1 MKKIFALAA
10 VAALT
15 AGVSAYAANPFSD
28 VGMDH
33 WAYQAVADLSAQGVV
48 EGYPNGTFGGEKHIT
63 RFEVAQIVARL
74 LAQESQL
81 NAQQKATVEKLAAE
95 YADELSNLGVRV
107 SNLENKVGNIT
118 WTGDSRVKYEREV
131 KLDPNSNESY
141 YEITGRVRLNVI
153 AQTSPEMAVKA
164 RLVNTFSFDG
174 KNLNRE
180 PYGDNGLIKVDRLH
194 AEYSPMKNT
203 MIDLGHT
210 DAVIGSGAWYGK
222 GINGI
227 VATYDNNI
235 IGLQAG
241 YGRLT
246 DYGNLKGSFYF
257 KNKEAN
263 ETHILKQ
270 DPFNIDTKK
279 EMWFLQG
286 HTMLGKY
293 VTLGAFF
300 THFNKKES
308 TKPAEEFV
316 GINGKVQLGDAL
328 SLDGEYVGNRHL
340 VVTEADHKVTEA
352 DHKARFWNA
361 GLTYRLGM
369 AKLGLHYYD
378 VEAGSYIGG
387 SNLPISHGMDGQS
400 GRRFWSASL
409 VMPVADDVTLEANYN
424 FKSKIQPRID
434 KYGAQPTVSSLH
446 DYWNVSLNYVF

>member
-28 VGMDH
+28 VSMDH

-74 LAQESQL
+74 LAQENEL
-81 NAQQKATVEKLAAE
+81 NASQKATVEKLAAE

-107 SNLENKVGNIT
+107 NNLENKVGNIT

-131 KLDPNSNESY
+131 KLHPTDDSY
-141 YEITGRVRLNVI
+141 YEITGRIRLNVT

-174 KNLNRE
+174 KNLERK
-180 PYGDNGLIKVDRLH
+180 PYGDNGIIKVDRLH
-194 AEYSPMKNT
+194 VEYSPMKNT

-246 DYGNLKGSFYF
+246 DYGDLKGPFYF
-257 KNKEAN
+257 KNKETN
-263 ETHILKQ
+263 KPHIFIEN
-270 DPFNIDTKK
+270 PFNIDTKK

-300 THFNKKES
+300 THFNKKEN

-316 GINGKVQLGDAL
+316 GVNGKVQLGDAL

-340 VVTEADHKVTEA
+340 VTDA

-378 VEAGSYIGG
+378 VEVGSYIGG

-434 KYGAQPTVSSLH
+434 QENAQPTVASLPNF
-446 DYWNVSLNYVF
+446 WNVSLNYTF

>member
-81 NAQQKATVEKLAAE
+81 NASQKATVEKLAAE

-131 KLDPNSNESY
+131 KLDPQEDSH
-141 YEITGRVRLNVI
+141 YEITGRIRLNVT

-174 KNLNRE
+174 KNLDRN
-180 PYGDNGLIKVDRLH
+180 PYGDNGIIKVDRLH
-194 AEYSPMKNT
+194 VEYSPMKNT

-246 DYGNLKGSFYF
+246 DYSNLEKKYYIPHKDS
-257 KNKEAN
+257 
-263 ETHILKQ
+263 KQ
-270 DPFNIDTKK
+270 GDLEVNNPFNIDTKK
-279 EMWFLQG
+279 EMWFVQG

-300 THFNKKES
+300 THFGKKES
-308 TKPAEEFV
+308 TKPAGEFV

-340 VVTEADHKVTEA
+340 VTDA

-369 AKLGLHYYD
+369 ANLGLHYYD

-387 SNLPISHGMDGQS
+387 SNLALSHGMDGQP

-424 FKSKIQPRID
+424 FKSKAQSRIHAD
-434 KYGAQPTVSSLH
+434 GAQPTVSSLH
-446 DYWNVSLNYVF
+446 NFWNVSLNYTF

>member
-28 VGMDH
+28 VSTDH

-63 RFEVAQIVARL
+63 RYEVAQIVARL
-74 LAQESQL
+74 LAQENEL

-95 YADELSNLGVRV
+95 YADELSNLGVRIN
-107 SNLENKVGNIT
+107 SLENKVRNIT
-118 WTGDSRVKYEREV
+118 WTGDSRVKYEREM
-131 KLDPNSNESY
+131 KLNPNDESH
-141 YEITGRVRLNVI
+141 YEITGRIRLNVI

-174 KNLNRE
+174 KNLERE

-203 MIDLGHT
+203 MIDFGRT

-227 VATYDNNI
+227 VATYDNNT

-246 DYGNLKGSFYF
+246 DYGNLEQEYYF
-257 KNKEAN
+257 PNKDSTKRDLVVEN
-263 ETHILKQ
+263 
-270 DPFNIDTKK
+270 PFNIDANK
-279 EMWFLQG
+279 EMWFVQG

-300 THFNKKES
+300 THFDKKES
-308 TKPAEEFV
+308 TKPAGEFV

-340 VVTEADHKVTEA
+340 VTDA

-361 GLTYRLGM
+361 GLNYRLGM

-378 VEAGSYIGG
+378 VESGSYIGG
-387 SNLPISHGMDGQS
+387 SNLAISREMDGAS

-409 VMPVADDVTLEANYN
+409 VMPVAEDVTFEANYN
-424 FKSKIQPRID
+424 FKSKAQPRIQADGD
-434 KYGAQPTVSSLH
+434 KPVVSSLH
-446 DYWNVSLNYVF
+446 NFWNVSLNYTF

>member
-28 VGMDH
+28 VSMDH

-81 NAQQKATVEKLAAE
+81 NASQKATVEKLAAE

-107 SNLENKVGNIT
+107 NNLENKVGNIT

-131 KLDPNSNESY
+131 KLHPTDDSY
-141 YEITGRVRLNVI
+141 YEITGRIRLNVT

-174 KNLNRE
+174 KNLERK
-180 PYGDNGLIKVDRLH
+180 PYGDNGIIKVDRLH
-194 AEYSPMKNT
+194 VEYSPMKNT

-246 DYGNLKGSFYF
+246 DYGDLKGPFYF
-257 KNKEAN
+257 KNKETN
-263 ETHILKQ
+263 KPHIFIEN
-270 DPFNIDTKK
+270 PFNIDTKK

-300 THFNKKES
+300 THFNKKEN

-316 GINGKVQLGDAL
+316 GVNGKVQLGDAL

-340 VVTEADHKVTEA
+340 VTDA

-378 VEAGSYIGG
+378 VEVGSYIGG

-434 KYGAQPTVSSLH
+434 QENAQPTVASLPNF
-446 DYWNVSLNYVF
+446 WNVSLNYTF

>member
-15 AGVSAYAANPFSD
+15 AGVSVYAANPFSD
-28 VGMDH
+28 VSTDH

-81 NAQQKATVEKLAAE
+81 NASQKATVEKLAAE

-107 SNLENKVGNIT
+107 NNLENKVGNIT

-131 KLDPNSNESY
+131 KLHPTDDSY
-141 YEITGRVRLNVI
+141 YEITGRIRLNVT

-174 KNLNRE
+174 KNLYRK

-194 AEYSPMKNT
+194 VEYSPMKNT

-246 DYGNLKGSFYF
+246 DYGNLEQKYF
-257 KNKEAN
+257 FPNKDSTEMDVEVEN
-263 ETHILKQ
+263 
-270 DPFNIDTKK
+270 PFNIDTKK
-279 EMWFLQG
+279 EMWFVQG

-361 GLTYRLGM
+361 GLNYRLGM

-378 VEAGSYIGG
+378 VEAGSHIGG
-387 SNLPISHGMDGQS
+387 SNLPISYGIDGTSGM
-400 GRRFWSASL
+400 RFWSASL

-424 FKSKIQPRID
+424 FKSKAQPRIH
-434 KYGAQPTVSSLH
+434 KGGLKPVVASLPNF
-446 DYWNVSLNYVF
+446 WNVSLNYVF

>member
-28 VGMDH
+28 VSMDH

-107 SNLENKVGNIT
+107 NNLENKVGNIT

-131 KLDPNSNESY
+131 KLHPTDDSY
-141 YEITGRVRLNVI
+141 YEITGRIRLNVT

-174 KNLNRE
+174 KNLDRE
-180 PYGDNGLIKVDRLH
+180 PYGDNGIIKVDRLH
-194 AEYSPMKNT
+194 VEYSPMKNT

-246 DYGNLKGSFYF
+246 DYGNLEQEYNIPHKDSTKKDVIV
-257 KNKEAN
+257 KN
-263 ETHILKQ
+263 
-270 DPFNIDTKK
+270 PFNIDTTK

-308 TKPAEEFV
+308 TKPAGEFV
-316 GINGKVQLGDAL
+316 GVNGKVQLGDAL

-340 VVTEADHKVTEA
+340 VTDA

-387 SNLPISHGMDGQS
+387 SNLALSHGMDGQS

-424 FKSKIQPRID
+424 FKSKAQPRIHKD
-434 KYGAQPTVSSLH
+434 GLKPVVSSLR
-446 DYWNVSLNYVF
+446 DYWNVSLNYTF